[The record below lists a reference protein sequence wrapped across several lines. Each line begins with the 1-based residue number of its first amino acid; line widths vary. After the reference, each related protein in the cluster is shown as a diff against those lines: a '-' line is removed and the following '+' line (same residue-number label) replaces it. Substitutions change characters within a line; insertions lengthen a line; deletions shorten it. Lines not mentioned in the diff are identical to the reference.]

1 MPLPSSAK
9 MTAYSAALAPRVSR
23 LNSLKS
29 MRAAPRRF
37 RREPGATS
45 LDRAEP
51 PTNKTRVRKVDSE
64 RGSHLPL
71 KASGDLK

>member
-29 MRAAPRRF
+29 MRAAPGGLDGSPALRRSIA
-37 RREPGATS
+37 PS
-45 LDRAEP
+45 SP
-51 PTNKTRVRKVDSE
+51 QIKP
-64 RGSHLPL
+64 
-71 KASGDLK
+71 ASGRLIPNAGLTCPLRHQAT